1 MHLSH
6 SNRATLRVS
15 RTTHRRYNQLSPCNE
30 HDMKVHII
38 ISMMTLALVSVT
50 SPLLAGE
57 GKALYEKNCI
67 RCHSTE
73 VFTRED
79 RGIKN
84 YEALKTRVQQ
94 CTGAAE
100 VKWVDE
106 EIKNVADYLNK
117 NFYKF

>member
-1 MHLSH
+1 
-6 SNRATLRVS
+6 
-15 RTTHRRYNQLSPCNE
+15 
-30 HDMKVHII
+30 MKVHII
-38 ISMMTLALVSVT
+38 LSLTALVSVT

-57 GKALYEKNCI
+57 GKALYEENCT

-79 RGIKN
+79 RSIKN
-84 YEALKTRVQQ
+84 YEGLKTRVKQ

-106 EIKNVADYLNK
+106 EIKNVTDYLNK

>member
-1 MHLSH
+1 
-6 SNRATLRVS
+6 
-15 RTTHRRYNQLSPCNE
+15 
-30 HDMKVHII
+30 MKVHII
-38 ISMMTLALVSVT
+38 LSVMTLALVSVT
-50 SPLLAGE
+50 SPSLAGE
-57 GKALYEKNCI
+57 GKVLYEKNCT
-67 RCHSTE
+67 RCHNTE

-79 RGIKN
+79 RSIN
-84 YEALKTRVQQ
+84 SYEGLETRVKQ